1 MNCRGDPPG
10 ESNPIIRSEIAHC
23 TGVQRK
29 CRAKNK
35 NALAMTKIITMKTTF
50 DTQTIELNPS
60 GENYIAVVGGKT
72 VTVQIVRASNGRMDL
87 LVDGQR
93 VTAYVSSDMAKRW
106 VTIDGQTV
114 MLTKTSGAKQGV
126 RHDHAGGLIAP
137 MPGQIRSVA
146 VSVGDAVKKGQT
158 LLTMEAMKMEIRI
171 QALRDG
177 LVKSVF
183 VSQGQ
188 TVEREQI
195 LVEVE

>member
-1 MNCRGDPPG
+1 
-10 ESNPIIRSEIAHC
+10 
-23 TGVQRK
+23 
-29 CRAKNK
+29 
-35 NALAMTKIITMKTTF
+35 MKTTF

-60 GENYIAVVGGKT
+60 GENFTAYIDGKT
-72 VTVQIVRASNGRMDL
+72 VNIQIIRAANGRMDL

-93 VTAYVSSDMAKRW
+93 VTAHVSSDMAKRW
-106 VTIDGQTV
+106 VTINGQTL
-114 MLTKTSGAKQGV
+114 MLTKTSGAKKGV

-146 VSVGDAVKKGQT
+146 VSVGEGVKKGQT

-171 QALRDG
+171 QALKDG
-177 LVKSVF
+177 VVKSVS
-183 VSQGQ
+183 VTQGQ

>member
-1 MNCRGDPPG
+1 
-10 ESNPIIRSEIAHC
+10 
-23 TGVQRK
+23 
-29 CRAKNK
+29 
-35 NALAMTKIITMKTTF
+35 MKTTF
-50 DTQTIELNPS
+50 GTQTIEINPS
-60 GENYIAVVGGKT
+60 GEKFVAVLDGKT
-72 VTVQIVRASNGRMDL
+72 VSLQVVRANNGRMDL
-87 LVDGQR
+87 LIDGQR
-93 VTAYVSSDMAKRW
+93 VTAHVSSEMAKRW

-137 MPGQIRSVA
+137 MPGQIRSVS

-171 QALRDG
+171 QALMDG
-177 LVKSVF
+177 VVKSVS

-195 LVEVE
+195 LIEMEG

>member
-1 MNCRGDPPG
+1 
-10 ESNPIIRSEIAHC
+10 
-23 TGVQRK
+23 
-29 CRAKNK
+29 
-35 NALAMTKIITMKTTF
+35 MKTTF

-60 GENYIAVVGGKT
+60 GENFIAVINGKT
-72 VTVQIVRASNGRMDL
+72 VNVQIVRAANGRMDL

-93 VTAYVSSDMAKRW
+93 VTAQVSSDMAKRW
-106 VTIDGQTV
+106 VTVNGQTL

-146 VSVGDAVKKGQT
+146 VSVGETVKKGQT

-171 QALRDG
+171 QALKDG
-177 LVKSVF
+177 AVKSVS
-183 VSQGQ
+183 VVQGQ